1 MNCHIWVTD
10 VCHVK
15 TCKDSDN
22 TRGAQL
28 PSSVYLERVNLQRYE
43 IDSNAFLTKAFFFL
57 TFFSLNTFQNDT
69 MLYPTQ
75 IKV

>member
-10 VCHVK
+10 ICHVK

-22 TRGAQL
+22 TRGAQV

-43 IDSNAFLTKAFFFL
+43 IDSNAFLTKAFFSHVLFPQYIPERYNA
-57 TFFSLNTFQNDT
+57 FPNTN
-69 MLYPTQ
+69 
-75 IKV
+75 